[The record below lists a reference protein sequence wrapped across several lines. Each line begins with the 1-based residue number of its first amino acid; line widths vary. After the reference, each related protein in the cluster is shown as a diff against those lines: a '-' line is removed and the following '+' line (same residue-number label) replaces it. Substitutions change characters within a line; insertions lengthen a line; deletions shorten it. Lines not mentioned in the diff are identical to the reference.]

1 MGKKALK
8 CEERRNRDDL
18 SQWMVSP
25 LSVLGSSG
33 KLRAH
38 FGLFHS
44 DKAGCPEN
52 PPPSLYTVHGSSSKL
67 RRRLRTRQKH
77 HTFLLILFS
86 FGFAV
91 PQCNSEHASALTSGS
106 GAQSGY

>member
-52 PPPSLYTVHGSSSKL
+52 PPLHSTPSTGLAQS
-67 RRRLRTRQKH
+67 
-77 HTFLLILFS
+77 
-86 FGFAV
+86 
-91 PQCNSEHASALTSGS
+91 S
-106 GAQSGY
+106 GAG